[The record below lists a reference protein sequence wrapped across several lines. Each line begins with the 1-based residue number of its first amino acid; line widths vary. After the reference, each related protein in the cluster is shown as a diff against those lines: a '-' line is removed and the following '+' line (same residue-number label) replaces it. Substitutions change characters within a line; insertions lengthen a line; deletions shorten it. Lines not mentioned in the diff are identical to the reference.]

1 VNRLIIVSN
10 RVAIPKPANQPAA
23 GGLAVAL
30 NEALRHYNGI
40 WFGWSG
46 EVSEGNNT
54 RVKTITRGKVSY
66 ALLDLPQSDYEEYY
80 NGYANRTLWP
90 LFHYRIDL
98 VVYDR
103 LYLQSYLRVNARFAN
118 SLAPLLKADDLIWV
132 HDYHLIACGEELRRM
147 GFDNRMGFF
156 LHIPFPTPQV
166 LLTLPKH
173 EALVRALFAYDVVGF
188 QAESDLR
195 ALHQYVIHEA
205 GGTVEPDGRLNAFGR
220 TIRAQVFPIG
230 IDADGFAKL
239 SRSVTANNY
248 YKRMHESM
256 SARELIIGVDRLD
269 YSKALPQRL
278 EAFERLLE
286 DYPETRNK
294 VSLMQIAPTSREDV
308 PEYHDIRKRLET
320 ATGHINGRFAEF
332 DWVPIRYLNRAMGR
346 AALAGLFRASR
357 ISLVTPYRDGMNL
370 VAKEYVAAQDQSDPG
385 CLVLSRFAGAA
396 QQLTEGAL
404 IINPY
409 DTLDMVEAMQQ
420 ALNMSL
426 QERQERWQS
435 LIEVIRRQDISWW
448 RDSFV
453 EALASA

>member
-1 VNRLIIVSN
+1 MNRLIIVSN

-46 EVSEGNNT
+46 EVSESNSS
-54 RVKTITRGKVSY
+54 RVETINRGKVSY
-66 ALLDLPQSDYEEYY
+66 ALLDLPQSDYEDYY

-103 LYLQSYLRVNARFAN
+103 QYWQSYLRVNARFAN
-118 SLAPLLKADDLIWV
+118 SLAPLLEAEDFIWI
-132 HDYHLIACGEELRRM
+132 HDYHLISCGEELRRM

-166 LLTLPKH
+166 LLTLPNH
-173 EALVRALFAYDVVGF
+173 ESLVRGLFAYDLVGF
-188 QAESDLR
+188 QAESDLT
-195 ALHQYVIHEA
+195 ALRDYVVQEA
-205 GGTVEPDGRLNAFGR
+205 GGKVEPDGRLTAFGR

-239 SRSVTANNY
+239 SRSATANNY
-248 YKRMHESM
+248 YNRMRQSM
-256 SARELIIGVDRLD
+256 QGKELIIGVDRLD
-269 YSKALPQRL
+269 YSKGLPQRL

-286 DYPETRNK
+286 AYPENRHK
-294 VSLMQIAPTSREDV
+294 ISLMQIAPSSREDV
-308 PEYHDIRKRLET
+308 PEYNDIREQLEAT
-320 ATGHINGRFAEF
+320 TGHINGRFAEF
-332 DWVPIRYLNRAMGR
+332 DWVPIRYLNRPMGR
-346 AALAGLFRASR
+346 AALAGLFRLSC
-357 ISLVTPYRDGMNL
+357 IGLVTPYRDGMNL
-370 VAKEYVAAQDQSDPG
+370 VAKEYVAAQDPENPG

-396 QQLTEGAL
+396 QQLKDGAL
-404 IINPY
+404 IVNPY
-409 DTLDMVEAMQQ
+409 DTLHIVEAMQQ
-420 ALNMSL
+420 ALNMPL
-426 QERQERWQS
+426 EERRKRWQHLFE
-435 LIEVIRRQDISWW
+435 LISSQDIGWW

-453 EALASA
+453 EALEAA